1 MSSSIERLISL
12 LHQTHGLYERLLPI
26 LEQEREA
33 ALAPDMDRLMGAT
46 ADKESILTR
55 LQDLERQRTRLV
67 HELTRELG
75 LSNENAS
82 LERMAEHLGGP
93 DASRLR
99 EVHQSLNCVLAD
111 IRRANARSR
120 LVMSHC
126 LSLVQN
132 SLAFLTHWMRP
143 AAVYGATGHLDARTA
158 GGRLLSGSI

>member
-1 MSSSIERLISL
+1 MSSSIEQLISL
-12 LHQTHGLYERLLPI
+12 LRQTHELFERLLPF

-33 ALAPDMDRLMGAT
+33 AMAQDMDSLMGAT
-46 ADKESILTR
+46 AEKEMLLTR
-55 LQDLERQRTRLV
+55 LQGLERQRSRLV
-67 HELTRELG
+67 HELAGELG
-75 LSNENAS
+75 LSTGNVS
-82 LERMAEHLGGP
+82 LEGLAERLGGS

-99 EVHQSLNCVLAD
+99 KMHQSLNRSLAD

-120 LVMSHC
+120 LVMHHC

-143 AAVYGATGHLDARTA
+143 AAVYGASGHLDGNTA